1 MASSFIGAWFWDIGT
16 GLIPIIIFYS
26 ILFFVMVT
34 SFGLASIIRGR
45 IRSLTLITLGI
56 LLNIGYLGL
65 LLVLKQD
72 ARQYYAWLALV
83 EGLSSS
89 FYWLALF
96 VLASSWVENRQADWY
111 NGWTGTLE
119 AILGLIIPPLSG
131 WIIATL
137 PGISGYRAVFALA
150 FLSLVGCLALI
161 SFGNRPQ
168 ALPAPRN
175 RREPLPVI
183 PGWHRLLWSFWA
195 LGMRDGIYF
204 FVPGLMLYIVTHS
217 TVLLGFFVA
226 MQAAIEGVIF
236 WLLARWSS
244 KISRR
249 TSLRIAT
256 LISILAFFVLRRPL
270 NALTLFGLGVL
281 IALAYPSYK
290 IALESSALTAIN
302 RYSAHEGDR
311 IQLTGIKEVWINSG
325 RLLSLLILLAVIGLI
340 PHFQIGNLRWI
351 LGFWAL
357 LPLVILM
364 TYQYVDHEVGP

>member
-1 MASSFIGAWFWDIGT
+1 MASNFIGAWFWDIGT

-26 ILFFVMVT
+26 ILFVVMVT
-34 SFGLASIIRGR
+34 SFGLASVIRGR
-45 IRSLTLITLGI
+45 IRSLTLMSLGI

-65 LLVLKQD
+65 LLALKTN
-72 ARQYYAWLALV
+72 AREYYALLALV
-83 EGLSSS
+83 DGLSST

-96 VLASSWVENRQADWY
+96 VLASTWVENRQADWY

-119 AILGLIIPPLSG
+119 AILGLIIPPLGG

-137 PGISGYRAVFALA
+137 PGISGYRTVFALA
-150 FLSLVGCLALI
+150 FLSLLGCLALL

-168 ALPAPRN
+168 ALPAPRDH
-175 RREPLPVI
+175 REPLPMI
-183 PGWHRLLWSFWA
+183 PGWRRLLWSFWA

-204 FVPGLMLYIVTHS
+204 FVPGLVLYIVTHS
-217 TVLLGFFVA
+217 TVLLGFFFA

-256 LISILAFFVLRRPL
+256 LISILALFVLHRPL
-270 NALTLFGLGVL
+270 NAVTLFGLGVL

-290 IALESSALTAIN
+290 VALESSALTAIN

-311 IQLTGIKEVWINSG
+311 IQLTGVKEVWINSG
-325 RLLSLLILLAVIGLI
+325 RLLSLLILLAIVELI
-340 PHFQIGNLRWI
+340 PHFHVGNFRWI
-351 LGFWAL
+351 LGLWAI
-357 LPLVILM
+357 LPVMILM
-364 TYQYVDHEVGP
+364 TYRYVDHEVSS